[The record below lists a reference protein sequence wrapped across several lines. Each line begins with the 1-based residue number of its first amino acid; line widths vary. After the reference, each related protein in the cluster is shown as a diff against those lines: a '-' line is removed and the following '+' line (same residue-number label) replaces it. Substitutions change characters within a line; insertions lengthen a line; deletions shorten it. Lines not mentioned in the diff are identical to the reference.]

1 MKKGNQT
8 AFKFL
13 TMTSGLVTNLQQVFI
28 ILIFSSIM
36 MSMFGTILNIEGVA
50 DILYNVVMVTELF
63 LVVLYIGLTII
74 LRKYTS
80 IVGTGRVYQGVEVW
94 RITSFWAY
102 LKDTLFKDMLV
113 WNGVL
118 LTLLA
123 YITKG

>member
-13 TMTSGLVTNLQQVFI
+13 TMTSGLVTNMQQVLI

-123 YITKG
+123 YIAKG

>member
-1 MKKGNQT
+1 MKKGNRT

-13 TMTSGLVTNLQQVFI
+13 TMTSSLVTNLQQVFI
-28 ILIFSSIM
+28 ILIFSSII
-36 MSMFGTILNIEGVA
+36 MSMFGTVLNIEGVA
-50 DILYNVVMVTELF
+50 DILYNVVVVTELV
-63 LVVLYIGLTII
+63 LMVLYIGLTII

-94 RITSFWAY
+94 RITSFWVY

-118 LTLLA
+118 LTLLS

>member
-13 TMTSGLVTNLQQVFI
+13 TMTSGLVTNLQQVLV
-28 ILIFSSIM
+28 ILIFSSIL
-36 MSMFGTILNIEGVA
+36 MSMFGTVLNIEGVA
-50 DILYNVVMVTELF
+50 DILYNVVLVTELV
-63 LVVLYIGLTII
+63 LVVLYVGLTII

-123 YITKG
+123 YIAKG

>member
-13 TMTSGLVTNLQQVFI
+13 TMTSGLITNLHQVFI
-28 ILIFSSIM
+28 ILIFSTIM
-36 MSMFGTILNIEGVA
+36 MSMFGTVLNIEGVA
-50 DILYNVVMVTELF
+50 DILYNVVIVTELV
-63 LVVLYIGLTII
+63 LVILYIGLTIV

-118 LTLLA
+118 LTLLS

>member
-8 AFKFL
+8 AFNFL
-13 TMTSGLVTNLQQVFI
+13 TMMSGLVTNLQQVFI
-28 ILIFSSIM
+28 ILIYASIM
-36 MSMFGTILNIEGVA
+36 MSMFGAVLNIEWIA
-50 DILYNVVMVTELF
+50 DILYNVVVVTELV

-94 RITSFWAY
+94 RITSFWVY

-118 LTLLA
+118 LTLIT

>member
-13 TMTSGLVTNLQQVFI
+13 TMTSGLVTNMQQVLI

-50 DILYNVVMVTELF
+50 DILYNVVLVTELV
-63 LVVLYIGLTII
+63 LVVLYVGLTII

-118 LTLLA
+118 LTLLS

>member
-13 TMTSGLVTNLQQVFI
+13 TMTSGLVTNMQQVFI

-102 LKDTLFKDMLV
+102 LKDTLFKDMLL

>member
-36 MSMFGTILNIEGVA
+36 MSMFGKILNIEGVA

>member
-13 TMTSGLVTNLQQVFI
+13 TMTSGLVTNLQQVLV
-28 ILIFSSIM
+28 ILIFSSIL
-36 MSMFGTILNIEGVA
+36 MSMFGTVLNIEGVA
-50 DILYNVVMVTELF
+50 DILYNVVLVTELV
-63 LVVLYIGLTII
+63 LVVLYVGLTII

>member
-13 TMTSGLVTNLQQVFI
+13 TMTSGLVTNMQQVLI

-36 MSMFGTILNIEGVA
+36 MSMFGKILNIEGVA

>member
-13 TMTSGLVTNLQQVFI
+13 TMTSGLLTNLKQVFI

-36 MSMFGTILNIEGVA
+36 MSMFGTVLNIEGVA
-50 DILYNVVMVTELF
+50 GILYNVVMVTELV
-63 LVVLYIGLTII
+63 LVVLYIGLTIV

-94 RITSFWAY
+94 RITSFWTY

-118 LTLLA
+118 LALLS